1 MNRTRLPIRTLVLIL
16 GFASTCLIGC
26 GASPTAESKKNPAAD
41 QATADLKNAGSAIPG
56 HMAAAYGIIAAS
68 RNAQGET
75 RNKLLAS
82 AKAELDATLK
92 LDPNHAEALANRGVL
107 SLEMGRPNI
116 AIKDLELS
124 AKIDPKSANTHYN
137 LACAYSLAGKP
148 DLGFDALQL
157 ALDSGFSDFD
167 LLRSDPQ
174 LRAIRS
180 LPGFKEMLSRRKI
193 GQ

>member
-1 MNRTRLPIRTLVLIL
+1 
-16 GFASTCLIGC
+16 
-26 GASPTAESKKNPAAD
+26 
-41 QATADLKNAGSAIPG
+41 
-56 HMAAAYGIIAAS
+56 MAAAYGIIAAS

-92 LDPNHAEALANRGVL
+92 IDPNHAEALANRGVL

-116 AIKDLELS
+116 AIQDLELS